1 MSKKLLKSTA
11 VIGFMTL
18 LSRILGQARET
29 VFAVVFGATAGMDA
43 FLVAFKI
50 PNFMRRL
57 FAEGSFSQAFV
68 PILSEYKTK
77 CTEAEMRN
85 LVQHVTGTLGAIVLA
100 ISLFGMVF
108 SSLWI
113 LVFAPGFIHE
123 PVKFD
128 MASTMLR
135 ITFPYIFFISLT
147 ALAGGVM
154 NCFGKFSI
162 PAFTPVLLNVC
173 MIVAVWFFAK
183 DFHNPI
189 MAGAWGVFAG
199 GVVQCAFQLPFLY
212 KLNLLRWPK
221 WGWNHP
227 GVQRIIKLMIP
238 ALFGASIAQISLLL
252 DTVFA
257 SFLQTGSVSW
267 LNYSDRL
274 MQFPLGIF
282 GIALS
287 TAVLP
292 HLSRKYAQQDHESFN
307 RSLDW
312 AMRLVLM
319 VALPASIGMM
329 FLAGPMVITLFQYR
343 QFTPFDALMSTHS
356 LMAFSFG
363 LMFFIWVKVLVS
375 AYYARQDTRS
385 PVRTGLYAM
394 GTSFVMNAILIW
406 PLGQT
411 GLALSTSIASL
422 VNCSLL
428 FFRLVRRDIY
438 KPLPGWL
445 RIWRATIIANIVMAG
460 LLWYLKGS
468 FEQWVHWGISDRAW
482 HLTMLIV
489 IGSLGYFVSLWLC
502 GIRKKDLVF

>member
-11 VIGFMTL
+11 LIGFMTL

-77 CTEAEMRN
+77 CSEEEMRD
-85 LVQHVTGTLGAIVLA
+85 LVQHVAGTLGGILLV

-113 LVFAPGFIHE
+113 IVFAPGFIHE
-123 PVKFD
+123 PAKFE

-173 MIVAVWFFAK
+173 MIVAVCFFAK
-183 DFHNPI
+183 DFQNPI
-189 MAGAWGVFAG
+189 MAGAWGVFAAG
-199 GVVQCAFQLPFLY
+199 IVQCAFQLPFLY
-212 KLNLLRWPK
+212 HLKMLRWPK

-257 SFLQTGSVSW
+257 SFLKTGSVSW

-292 HLSRKYAQQDHESFN
+292 HLSRKYAQQDHDNFN

-319 VALPASIGMM
+319 MALPASVGMM
-329 FLAGPMVITLFQYR
+329 LLAGPMVITLFQYR
-343 QFTPFDALMSTHS
+343 HFTPLDAQMSEYS

-394 GTSFVMNAILIW
+394 GVSFIMNAILIW

-422 VNCSLL
+422 VNCALL
-428 FFRLVRRDIY
+428 FFRLLRHDIY
-438 KPLPGWL
+438 KPMPGWI
-445 RIWRATIIANIVMAG
+445 RVWRAAIIANIVMAA
-460 LLWYLKGS
+460 LLWYLKGN
-468 FEQWVHWGISDRAW
+468 FDQWIHWDIFSRAW
-482 HLTMLIV
+482 RLAMLISV
-489 IGSLGYFVSLWLC
+489 GAIGYLGCLWLC
-502 GIRKKDLVF
+502 GIRKKDFIF